1 MIDDKRIAAAL
12 NDMILS
18 MGAQL
23 DQSLRQVNET
33 CPPHECVAYRE
44 FVSQVLTTM
53 LLDFMNPLYA
63 RHPELKPPD
72 LA

>member
-23 DQSLRQVNET
+23 DQSLRQVDET
-33 CPPHECVAYRE
+33 CPRHEFVAYRE
-44 FVSQVLTTM
+44 FVSQLLTTM

-63 RHPELKPPD
+63 RHPDLKPPD

>member
-1 MIDDKRIAAAL
+1 MIDDKRIATAL
-12 NDMILS
+12 NDMIVS
-18 MGAQL
+18 MGGQL
-23 DQSLRQVNET
+23 DQSLRRVEET
-33 CPPHECVAYRE
+33 CPPHEFIAYRE

-63 RHPELKPPD
+63 RHPDLKAPD